1 RAAPSLPPSSPREA
15 EQRSQS
21 CAKPSQTLCT
31 GLRARGAGG
40 GWFKEFPA
48 NLKTVSDRPKPS
60 GGHHA
65 SKPSGGAR
73 KNLGSPEAGLASS
86 LPGKNR
92 KNSATELGGTKT
104 LLAPG
109 KDGTG
114 SRLSRDNLQGLLQA
128 AAGKMRKN
136 SRVDGAPPEDPG
148 WGGPKGNPSCG
159 GYINRLIKV
168 NAQEKNAKNFS
179 VPAPNPSPVPPA
191 EPEKPKQEPVIILE
205 DYADPYDAKQTK
217 GQRDAERLE
226 ENDGYMEPY
235 DAQQMITEIRRR
247 GSKDPFGG
255 KAVLLLGEPGAKGD
269 VGVKVPAS
277 KPLQLYDTPY
287 EPAETGSQFE
297 TRLLEARTAEITALG
312 VEERAD
318 RLVWPKPERDLEENA
333 PPFFSQLLRVLPLA
347 FPVQFEGSEKLVT
360 ATETPPQAQPCP
372 KNWPS
377 KMVKSPAGIE
387 PGMDGERVDSALV
400 LEKQPWFHGSITRA
414 QAESRLQPCPE
425 AGYLVRTSEMGP
437 TKYSIALKT
446 SQGCVHII
454 VAQTKDHKYTL
465 DQAGGLFDT
474 VPQVVGY
481 YSTEKLPFKGPTHDS
496 PLPGLGSH
504 SSSHRHEKPSGFCMG

>member
-1 RAAPSLPPSSPREA
+1 MAA
-15 EQRSQS
+15 
-21 CAKPSQTLCT
+21 K
-31 GLRARGAGG
+31 
-40 GWFKEFPA
+40 WFKEFPA
-48 NLKTVSDRPKPS
+48 NLKTVSDRPKPNS
-60 GGHHA
+60 GHHV
-65 SKPSGGAR
+65 SKSSAGAR
-73 KNLGSPEAGLASS
+73 KNVGSAEAGLAS

-92 KNSATELGGTKT
+92 KNSATELVGTKT
-104 LLAPG
+104 PLAPG
-109 KDGTG
+109 KDGTS

-136 SRVDGAPPEDPG
+136 SRVEGPPPEDPG
-148 WGGPKGNPSCG
+148 WGAPKGTPSCG

-179 VPAPNPSPVPPA
+179 GAAPNPNPVPPA
-191 EPEKPKQEPVIILE
+191 EPEKPKQETVIILE

-235 DAQQMITEIRRR
+235 DAQQMITGNHEIRRR
-247 GSKDPFGG
+247 GSKDPFVG
-255 KAVLLLGEPGAKGD
+255 KAVQLLGEPGAKGD
-269 VGVKVPAS
+269 PGVKAPAS

-287 EPAETGSQFE
+287 ELAETGSKFE
-297 TRLLEARTAEITALG
+297 IRLPSSDERPPAEYEQPWEWKKDQI
-312 VEERAD
+312 VK
-318 RLVWPKPERDLEENA
+318 V
-333 PPFFSQLLRVLPLA
+333 FS
-347 FPVQFEGSEKLVT
+347 VQFEGSEKVVT
-360 ATETPPQAQPCP
+360 AAEMVVSPPQPQPCP

-377 KMVKSPAGIE
+377 KKGKPPTGIE
-387 PGMDGERVDSALV
+387 PGMDGEPVDSALV

-414 QAESRLQPCPE
+414 EAESRLQPCPE

-474 VPQVVGY
+474 VSEVVGY
-481 YSTEKLPFKGPTHDS
+481 YSTEKLPFKGAEHMTLRYPVS
-496 PLPGLGSH
+496 I
-504 SSSHRHEKPSGFCMG
+504 PSKVP

>member
-1 RAAPSLPPSSPREA
+1 MAA
-15 EQRSQS
+15 
-21 CAKPSQTLCT
+21 K
-31 GLRARGAGG
+31 
-40 GWFKEFPA
+40 WFKEFPA
-48 NLKTVSDRPKPS
+48 NLKTVSDRPKPGS
-60 GGHHA
+60 GHHA
-65 SKPSGGAR
+65 SKPSGGVR
-73 KNLGSPEAGLASS
+73 KSLGSASEASLASV
-86 LPGKNR
+86 PGKNR
-92 KNSATELGGTKT
+92 KNSATELAGATKT
-104 LLAPG
+104 PLALG
-109 KDGTG
+109 KDGTS

-136 SRVDGAPPEDPG
+136 SRVEGAPPEDPG
-148 WGGPKGNPSCG
+148 WGTPKGTPSCG

-168 NAQEKNAKNFS
+168 NAQEKNGKNFAGP
-179 VPAPNPSPVPPA
+179 VPNPTLVPPA
-191 EPEKPKQEPVIILE
+191 EPEKPKQEAVIILE

-247 GSKDPFGG
+247 GSKDPLGG
-255 KAVLLLGEPGAKGD
+255 KAILLLGEPGTKGD
-269 VGVKVPAS
+269 PGAKIPGS

-287 EPAETGSQFE
+287 EPAETGSKFE
-297 TRLLEARTAEITALG
+297 IRLPSSDERPPAEYEQPWEWKKEQI
-312 VEERAD
+312 V
-318 RLVWPKPERDLEENA
+318 K
-333 PPFFSQLLRVLPLA
+333 VLS
-347 FPVQFEGSEKLVT
+347 VQFEGSEKLVT
-360 ATETPPQAQPCP
+360 PAETVLSPSQQQPCP

-377 KMVKSPAGIE
+377 KKVKSPTGIE
-387 PGMDGERVDSALV
+387 LGLDGERMDSALV

-414 QAESRLQPCPE
+414 EAESRLQPCPE
-425 AGYLVRTSEMGP
+425 AGYLVRTSELGP

-481 YSTEKLPFKGPTHDS
+481 YSTEKLPFKGAEHMTLRYPVS
-496 PLPGLGSH
+496 IPG
-504 SSSHRHEKPSGFCMG
+504 KVP